1 MADMTSAAG
10 RRYDLAIV
18 GSGAGGFAAAIAAR
32 ERDLRVVMV
41 ERGILGRTCVNVGEV
56 RDGDARFVAGPALA
70 VDGQRIDADHYLVAT
85 GAEPH
90 IPDIPGLAS
99 GDYLTSTTA
108 MDLDRLPA
116 SMLVIGGGPVAMEQ
130 AQLFARPGTEVTI

>member
-41 ERGILGRTCVNVGEV
+41 ERGILGGTCVNVGCIPSKALLAAAAS
-56 RDGDARFVAGPALA
+56 RQLAAQRRYPGIATQAGAADLRAPLAR
-70 VDGQRIDADHYLVAT
+70 QRQNL
-85 GAEPH
+85 EMP
-90 IPDIPGLAS
+90 
-99 GDYLTSTTA
+99 
-108 MDLDRLPA
+108 R
-116 SMLVIGGGPVAMEQ
+116 
-130 AQLFARPGTEVTI
+130 ARQ